1 MMTAGNLTAFI
12 GVVLLAQGVAVAAF
26 ANQRETEVR
35 ALISRNL
42 EGWAKFDPAEIAGTY
57 ADDATWQ
64 NPFGVRIT
72 GPVQLEKFLK
82 RLFARPGFRA
92 AKDTSPPA
100 IQQVRLLGP
109 DTAVVWS
116 EESSAGQIENGK
128 PLGPRHSHYLQVVH
142 LTPHGWLITDD
153 MIMDE
158 RQLP

>member
-1 MMTAGNLTAFI
+1 MITVRNLAALI
-12 GVVLLAQGVAVAAF
+12 GALLLAQSISTTAF
-26 ANQRETEVR
+26 ANQQETEVR
-35 ALISRNL
+35 ALISRNI
-42 EGWAKFDPAEIAGTY
+42 EGWLKFDSAEIASTY

-72 GPVQLEKFLK
+72 GPIRLEQFLK

-92 AKDTSPPA
+92 AKDTSPPT

-128 PLGPRHSHYLQVVH
+128 PLGPRHSHYIQVVH
-142 LTPHGWLITDD
+142 RTPHGWLITDD

-158 RQLP
+158 RSVP

>member
-1 MMTAGNLTAFI
+1 MRAVRNLATLI
-12 GVVLLAQGVAVAAF
+12 GLVLLAQSASSAAF
-26 ANQRETEVR
+26 ANQQETEVR
-35 ALISRNL
+35 ALISRNI
-42 EGWAKFDPAEIAGTY
+42 EGWAKFDPAEIASTY

-72 GPVQLEKFLK
+72 GPVRLALFLK

-100 IQQVRLLGP
+100 IQQIRLLGP
-109 DTAVVWS
+109 GTAVVWS

-142 LTPHGWLITDD
+142 RPPHGWLITDD

-158 RQLP
+158 RSVP

>member
-1 MMTAGNLTAFI
+1 MMTPRNLAALI
-12 GVVLLAQGVAVAAF
+12 GVTLLAPSIPLAAF
-26 ANQRETEVR
+26 ANQQETAVR
-35 ALISRNL
+35 ALISRNI

-57 ADDATWQ
+57 SVDATWQ

-72 GPVQLEKFLK
+72 GPVRLEQFLK

-109 DTAVVWS
+109 DAAAVWS

-142 LTPHGWLITDD
+142 RTPHGWLITDD

-158 RQLP
+158 R

>member
-1 MMTAGNLTAFI
+1 MATVPSSAAFI
-12 GVVLLAQGVAVAAF
+12 ILLLFAQSFPVVSRASQ
-26 ANQRETEVR
+26 QETEVR
-35 ALISRNL
+35 ALISRNI
-42 EGWAKFDPAEIAGTY
+42 EGWARFDPAEIASTY
-57 ADDATWQ
+57 SDDATWQ

-72 GPVQLEKFLK
+72 NPAQLEQFLK

-92 AKDTSPPA
+92 AKDTSPPV
-100 IQQVRLLGP
+100 IQQVRLLGA

-142 LTPHGWLITDD
+142 RTSRGWLITDD

-158 RQLP
+158 RSVP